1 MKKLIFACCVA
12 ALFVACKSTTNA
24 STTGTT
30 QTETT
35 TTTTKTETTKPE
47 KPEEAAHN
55 YYMLRGTGSHY
66 TSGNT
71 VYNEF
76 LVEMYPDILEIF
88 RVSDTVITNTDY
100 MITFDDNGTTV
111 DYTDDKIITFKE
123 V

>member
-1 MKKLIFACCVA
+1 MKKLIFVCCVA
-12 ALFVACKSTTNA
+12 ALFVACKSTTN
-24 STTGTT
+24 TPNT

-35 TTTTKTETTKPE
+35 TTTAKTETTKPE

-55 YYMLRGTGSHY
+55 YYMIRGTGSHY
-66 TSGNT
+66 ISGNT

-76 LVEMYPDILEIF
+76 LIEMLPDMLEVY

-100 MITFDDNGTTV
+100 MITFDDNGTS
-111 DYTDDKIITFKE
+111 DYTDDKIITFTE

>member
-1 MKKLIFACCVA
+1 MKKLVFICCIA
-12 ALFVACKSTTNA
+12 AILAACKSTTN
-24 STTGTT
+24 TPNT
-30 QTETT
+30 Q
-35 TTTTKTETTKPE
+35 TETTKPE

-55 YYMLRGTGSHY
+55 YYMIRGTGSHY
-66 TSGNT
+66 ISGDT

-76 LVEMYPDILEIF
+76 LIEMYPDMLEVY

-100 MITFDDNGTTV
+100 MITFDDNGTS

>member
-1 MKKLIFACCVA
+1 MKKLIFVCCIA
-12 ALFVACKSTTNA
+12 ALFVACKNTTN
-24 STTGTT
+24 TTNTS
-30 QTETT
+30 
-35 TTTTKTETTKPE
+35 TTKTETTKPE
-47 KPEEAAHN
+47 EAAAHN

-76 LVEMYPDILEIF
+76 LIEMLPDMLEVY
-88 RVSDTVITNTDY
+88 RVTDTIKTNTDY
-100 MITFDDNGTTV
+100 MITFDDNGTT

>member
-1 MKKLIFACCVA
+1 MKKLIFVCCIA
-12 ALFVACKSTTNA
+12 AILAACKSTTN
-24 STTGTT
+24 TPNT

-55 YYMLRGTGSHY
+55 YYMIRGTGSHY
-66 TSGNT
+66 ISGNT

-76 LVEMYPDILEIF
+76 LIEMLPDMLEVY
-88 RVSDTVITNTDY
+88 RVTDTIKTNADY
-100 MITFDDNGTTV
+100 YITFDDNGTS